1 MVELSKE
8 QLKKLEDYKKSRKIF
23 YEKAASEKKLKEE
36 LAKVD
41 GSFIPKQSF
50 IDKVKNIFFKK
61 EDKTISVTDI
71 ATQEILNDYKA
82 KKSAELKTTLTVKK
96 IEEEKARID
105 AEIKR
110 SLLTKKEKINIANT
124 KITSGIGKIVKAI
137 VGDNSNKPVKKK
149 STPAEKLK
157 KIENFNKNIEA
168 FGNSL
173 IGGGSSKRTNFDDF
187 LGEKNNSK
195 PINFGKFL
203 DEKPGKKAKND
214 IFANL
219 MDYEKKG
226 RV

>member
-96 IEEEKARID
+96 
-105 AEIKR
+105 
-110 SLLTKKEKINIANT
+110 L
-124 KITSGIGKIVKAI
+124 
-137 VGDNSNKPVKKK
+137 KKK
-149 STPAEKLK
+149 KLVLMLKLK
-157 KIENFNKNIEA
+157 
-168 FGNSL
+168 GL
-173 IGGGSSKRTNFDDF
+173 
-187 LGEKNNSK
+187 
-195 PINFGKFL
+195 
-203 DEKPGKKAKND
+203 
-214 IFANL
+214 
-219 MDYEKKG
+219 Y
-226 RV
+226 